1 MDMRNASDR
10 SFRGVLMAVMAAA
23 LLVASAVLGEVAP
36 DRPAACPLRFDQP
49 TTGLQRTCLFVGRFN
64 GSDRELFAA
73 FAGDGAAVVV
83 AIARDD
89 AEPLLYLPAEVDSA
103 TSGTLVRWQAG
114 AAPVAAQAT
123 GTLTLE
129 DGGRLLRLRARGPTG
144 EAGAS
149 AEFVARFALMVNA
162 AETVLSQR

>member
-10 SFRGVLMAVMAAA
+10 SFPGALVAVIGAA
-23 LLVASAVLGEVAP
+23 LLVASSVLGEVAP

-64 GSDRELFAA
+64 GSDREWLAA
-73 FAGDGAAVVV
+73 FAGDGTAVVV

-89 AEPLLYLPAEVDSA
+89 ADPLLYLPAEVDSA
-103 TSGTLVRWQAG
+103 TSGTLVRWEAD
-114 AAPVAAQAT
+114 AEPAVAQAT

-129 DGGRLLRLRARGPTG
+129 DGGRLLRLRARGQTG
-144 EAGAS
+144 EGGAS

-162 AETVLSQR
+162 AETVLSRR